1 MSMMQ
6 MIVWKERCI
15 KVQICCNMHGFSSSG
30 GKPTLAPFLD
40 LCICAGHRSR
50 DAVICMDSANL
61 VAFFVSFFHQ
71 SLTSSLFSLP
81 TSHCHCYVLLY
92 LHQDKGRIVK
102 SEKSSREDSLC
113 ASVGEV
119 YLIHQFQLE
128 AKTTTHHLCH
138 HNLKVTHSIKLV
150 ITTVVSLQPPK
161 SSWSHNQLQKLLTFF
176 FEAFKQTVL
185 SETYPGIEKC

>member
-1 MSMMQ
+1 MLMMQ

-15 KVQICCNMHGFSSSG
+15 KAQICCNMHGSSSSG

-61 VAFFVSFFHQ
+61 VAFLCLFVHQ
-71 SLTSSLFSLP
+71 SLTSPLFPLELSPLP
-81 TSHCHCYVLLY
+81 LLCFTIFAPG
-92 LHQDKGRIVK
+92 QDRIVK

-150 ITTVVSLQPPK
+150 ITTVVSLQ
-161 SSWSHNQLQKLLTFF
+161 L
-176 FEAFKQTVL
+176 V
-185 SETYPGIEKC
+185 

>member
-15 KVQICCNMHGFSSSG
+15 KAQICCNMHGSSSSG

-50 DAVICMDSANL
+50 DAVICMDSANV

-71 SLTSSLFSLP
+71 SLTSPLFPLELSCH
-81 TSHCHCYVLLY
+81 HCHCYVLLY
-92 LHQDKGRIVK
+92 LHQDKDRIVK
-102 SEKSSREDSLC
+102 SEKSSREDSLS

-119 YLIHQFQLE
+119 YLIHQF
-128 AKTTTHHLCH
+128 
-138 HNLKVTHSIKLV
+138 
-150 ITTVVSLQPPK
+150 
-161 SSWSHNQLQKLLTFF
+161 
-176 FEAFKQTVL
+176 
-185 SETYPGIEKC
+185 